1 MNEYQTRLEKA
12 RTALNNADYI
22 LLGAG
27 AGLSAAAGL
36 DYAGQRFTDNFA
48 DFIEKYGL
56 TDMYTA
62 TFYPFPTPEESWAH
76 WARHIEV
83 NRFAQPA
90 LPLYK
95 DLLRLVQSKEFF
107 VLTTNVEAQFA
118 KAGFPVEKIF
128 ATQGDYAYLQCAKGC
143 HEQLYD
149 NEELIKAM
157 LAHTRDCKIPSS
169 LVPKCPICGG
179 PMAVN
184 LRKDDR
190 FVQDEAW
197 YMASGRYTAF
207 LQKAAAKRIV
217 FLELGVGFNTPGII
231 RYPFEQ
237 MTYRNEQATLIR
249 LNRDYPAGLKEN
261 MLRTIAFD
269 EDMTRT
275 IETWLTVFT
284 VPAHSFLS

>member
-12 RTALNNADYI
+12 RTALNNADSI
-22 LLGAG
+22 LFGAG
-27 AGLSAAAGL
+27 AGLAAAGL

-157 LAHTRDCKIPSS
+157 LAHTRDFKIPVLPGSKMPLS
-169 LVPKCPICGG
+169 ATVRWRSTCG
-179 PMAVN
+179 
-184 LRKDDR
+184 K
-190 FVQDEAW
+190 
-197 YMASGRYTAF
+197 
-207 LQKAAAKRIV
+207 
-217 FLELGVGFNTPGII
+217 
-231 RYPFEQ
+231 
-237 MTYRNEQATLIR
+237 
-249 LNRDYPAGLKEN
+249 
-261 MLRTIAFD
+261 TIASSR
-269 EDMTRT
+269 MKRG
-275 IETWLTVFT
+275 IWLPGDTQLFCKKPQPSALYSWSWASASIR
-284 VPAHSFLS
+284 PALSVIPLSR